1 METTAVPDA
10 DPTPAAKPTALF
22 AGRVALRQPERGHR
36 VGTDAVLLAACLA
49 EPGSFVIDAG
59 AGIGAVGLSVAARA
73 TASLVTLIERDPT
86 LGALA
91 LANTAANGLA
101 DRVGVA
107 VCDLLDARARG
118 EAALANGAASAVFTN
133 PPFYP
138 PGAVR
143 ASPDPARAAAHVLG
157 EGGLAAWLHACF
169 ALLAPGGCFAMIH
182 RADALADI
190 LEACPGR
197 LGGLRIL
204 PVHARAGEAATR
216 ILVSGRKGSRAAL
229 AILPGFTLHEA
240 DGRFTPRAAAL
251 HAGAALLDEL

>member
-1 METTAVPDA
+1 MAA
-10 DPTPAAKPTALF
+10 DTDPPSAAKPAALF

-49 EPGSFVIDAG
+49 EPGPRVIDAG
-59 AGIGAVGLSVAARA
+59 AGIGAVGLSVAAR
-73 TASLVTLIERDPT
+73 SPSSSVTLIERD
-86 LGALA
+86 GALA
-91 LANTAANGLA
+91 ALARANADANGFG
-101 DRVGVA
+101 DRVQTA
-107 VCDLLDARARG
+107 TCDLLDARARG

-138 PGAVR
+138 PDRVR

-157 EGGLAAWLHACF
+157 EGGLQAWLHACF
-169 ALLAPGGCFAMIH
+169 ALLAPGGGFVMIH

-216 ILVSGRKGSRAAL
+216 LLVSGRKGSRAAL
-229 AILPGFTLHEA
+229 ALLPALTLHEA

-251 HAGAALLDEL
+251 HAGAALLEEL